1 MPAPAF
7 DFGPLRYEP
16 RWLTTVLAVAG
27 IVLTFLL
34 GEWQTGRAAYKQ
46 DLQQRLDELSRA
58 PALGVGATPL
68 SADQTLLRRVEV
80 RGTFDDRYTVFLD
93 NRIYKHQPGYY
104 VATPLRIS
112 GSDPGVGNTGQNA
125 GGLYV
130 LVNRGWVAANPDRS
144 LPQAPAP
151 SGEQRI
157 EGIALEYS
165 ERFLELS
172 TKIAEGQVWQNLGL
186 ERYRQATRLEL
197 QPFVIQQQGV
207 APDGLVRDWP
217 RPDLK
222 RNTHLAYA
230 FQWYALSLAIL
241 VYYLVTHVKRRPP
254 IRQ

>member
-1 MPAPAF
+1 MPVPAF
-7 DFGPLRYEP
+7 DFGPLRYEL
-16 RWLTTVLAVAG
+16 RWFTTILAVAG
-27 IVLTFLL
+27 VALTFAL
-34 GEWQTGRAAYKQ
+34 GQWQTGRAAHKQ
-46 DLQQRLDELSRA
+46 ALQQRLDELSQA
-58 PALGVGATPL
+58 PALVIAATPL
-68 SADQTLLRRVEV
+68 PAEEVLLRRVTV

-112 GSDPGVGNTGQNA
+112 GGPGSAAGQH
-125 GGLYV
+125 V

-144 LPQAPAP
+144 LPRVPAPA
-151 SGEQRI
+151 GELQV

-172 TKIAEGQVWQNLGL
+172 TKIADGQVWQNLGL
-186 ERYRQATRLEL
+186 ERYRQATKLEL
-197 QPFVIQQQGV
+197 QPFVIQQDG
-207 APDGLVRDWP
+207 AAADGLVRDWP

-241 VYYLVTHVKRRPP
+241 IYYLVTHVKRRPP
-254 IRQ
+254 IQS